1 MAPRGGGE
9 SKAGLVVSLV
19 LFILLSIG
27 LGVGT
32 YYGYEE
38 AALAKKAAKEEVDKA
53 KAWEKGWDFARF
65 QAMTYRAYMGYPII
79 DEKTGQPD
87 KTALEDIGTYRSK
100 WDDGKGPLVSDKDP
114 SKNQN
119 IKLIQ
124 DLDKR
129 FGWDGAQKK
138 PGKTYEDELKRLENE
153 LTAAKT
159 ALTQEQGRTA
169 DLQGQLARAVKA
181 RNDADVAFKAQLGT
195 LQQQT
200 EEEKAKIRTE
210 ITALQAKINEV
221 SKTLNE
227 KLKEATDGRLA
238 EVKEKTK
245 LQQELK
251 FAAQK
256 ADGLQDKLDRTIV
269 KPNEQPKGIVFRID
283 RTGTMPYINLGYGD
297 NLKPQVPF
305 SIVGKGSDGKPLR
318 DSKGKLEVKGS
329 LEVIRVVG
337 EHLAQARITDLHDP
351 GRDPVLPGDLLF
363 NPAWSPNLK
372 QHVAIA
378 GRIDLTGSGR
388 DDISE
393 FMRTL
398 EQQNVIVDAYL
409 DMKTNTRKGEVT
421 RQTDLLIL
429 GTVPE
434 AHGIVRDGD
443 KRFET
448 ELKAVAA
455 ITEMENLARKY
466 GVQTIKLKEFL
477 VQSGYPLPRS
487 LGSDSPERAPSA
499 RDVSR

>member
-1 MAPRGGGE
+1 M
-9 SKAGLVVSLV
+9 
-19 LFILLSIG
+19 
-27 LGVGT
+27 
-32 YYGYEE
+32 
-38 AALAKKAAKEEVDKA
+38 
-53 KAWEKGWDFARF
+53 
-65 QAMTYRAYMGYPII
+65 
-79 DEKTGQPD
+79 
-87 KTALEDIGTYRSK
+87 
-100 WDDGKGPLVSDKDP
+100 
-114 SKNQN
+114 
-119 IKLIQ
+119 
-124 DLDKR
+124 
-129 FGWDGAQKK
+129 
-138 PGKTYEDELKRLENE
+138 
-153 LTAAKT
+153 
-159 ALTQEQGRTA
+159 
-169 DLQGQLARAVKA
+169 
-181 RNDADVAFKAQLGT
+181 
-195 LQQQT
+195 
-200 EEEKAKIRTE
+200 
-210 ITALQAKINEV
+210 
-221 SKTLNE
+221 
-227 KLKEATDGRLA
+227 
-238 EVKEKTK
+238 
-245 LQQELK
+245 
-251 FAAQK
+251 
-256 ADGLQDKLDRTIV
+256 
-269 KPNEQPKGIVFRID
+269 
-283 RTGTMPYINLGYGD
+283 
-297 NLKPQVPF
+297 
-305 SIVGKGSDGKPLR
+305 
-318 DSKGKLEVKGS
+318 KGS